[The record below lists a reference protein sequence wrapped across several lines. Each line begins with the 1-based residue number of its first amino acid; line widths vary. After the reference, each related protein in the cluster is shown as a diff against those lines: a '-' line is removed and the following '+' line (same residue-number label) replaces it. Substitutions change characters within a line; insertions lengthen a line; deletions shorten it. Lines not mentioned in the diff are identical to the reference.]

1 MVDQGIEPCQD
12 NFHLTI
18 KKLKDGLYRL
28 ENKKIKITKYK
39 MGVIILT
46 EKQEKPVKEPKV
58 QNPYKPNPKGKRT
71 SQKGLNPKKI
81 EEL

>member
-1 MVDQGIEPCQD
+1 ME
-12 NFHLTI
+12 
-18 KKLKDGLYRL
+18 
-28 ENKKIKITKYK
+28 
-39 MGVIILT
+39 VIILT

-58 QNPYKPNPKGKRT
+58 QNPYNPNPKGRRT

>member
-1 MVDQGIEPCQD
+1 MDQGIEPCQD
-12 NFHLTI
+12 NFHHTI

-39 MGVIILT
+39 MEVIILT

-71 SQKGLNPKKI
+71 SKKMI
-81 EEL
+81 KSKKNKEN